1 MPTYTQSDNE
11 NNGEKTR
18 RNYSSTQM
26 QHSLEGIKYSYK
38 RDRAKIAVS
47 IIRRNRS
54 KKKMICKCKKA
65 SESAHTHVCSSRIF
79 SSLANSTDQFHF
91 ILSVS
96 FISLL
101 LLLLWW
107 LLLPFFS
114 LILSYFNYSWI
125 YSPLFYFHF
134 SIAHSIFPGIFL
146 LLFVSCCCRCC
157 C

>member
-1 MPTYTQSDNE
+1 MMPTYTQSDNE

-54 KKKMICKCKKA
+54 KKKWFANAKKHLK
-65 SESAHTHVCSSRIF
+65 AHTHMYVAVVF
-79 SSLANSTDQFHF
+79 SAHCDQFHF

-114 LILSYFNYSWI
+114 LILSYFSYSWI

-146 LLFVSCCCRCC
+146 LLFVSCFCRCC
-157 C
+157 CCFF